1 MEGKGW
7 ISIYRKIQDSWLW
20 NEKPFDKSHAWID
33 LLLLANYQDKKVL
46 LGNELLI
53 VKRGSFITSQKK
65 LMNRW
70 GWGSEKTR
78 KFLKLLDSDGM
89 ISFNA
94 DKCKTT
100 IAINNYEEYQNQNVL
115 NEDIPVNTS
124 DMQNENRTQSEYNQN
139 TIRTQSERNQNENRI
154 QPETNN
160 KVNKDNKENNINKK
174 IYSSKDVLNHFEK
187 CGFGMLSPILIEK
200 ILADIEIYSPQWV
213 IEAVDIADEKG
224 AHNYSYIKAILESW
238 KSKGKNTKGKEK
250 TYGQNRTSTKS
261 TENVKKEE
269 TEGERLAR
277 RAKEKYGDKLLENP
291 QCDF

>member
-1 MEGKGW
+1 MGEGKGW

-33 LLLLANYQDKKVL
+33 LLLSANYQDKKFL
-46 LGNELLI
+46 LGSNL
-53 VKRGSFITSQKK
+53 VDVQRGSFITSQSK
-65 LMNRW
+65 LMDKW
-70 GWGSEKTR
+70 GWGNTKVRS
-78 KFLKLLDSDGM
+78 FLKLLSEDNM
-89 ISFNA
+89 IKYSGKKFTLI
-94 DKCKTT
+94 K
-100 IAINNYEEYQNQNVL
+100 ILNYEEYQSQTEANA
-115 NEDIPVNTS
+115 DIPALNKYS
-124 DMQNENRTQSEYNQN
+124 QIDCKSSANREQIHNKSSANCSQIDCKSSAN
-139 TIRTQSERNQNENRI
+139 
-154 QPETNN
+154 TNN

-187 CGFGMLSPILIEK
+187 CGFGILSPILIEK

-238 KSKGKNTKGKEK
+238 KSKGKSTKGKEK
-250 TYGQNRTSTKS
+250 SYGQNRTTTKS